1 LTLRGGVDFMKEDT
15 LNFNKIGLKLN
26 KIDMDIL
33 RLLAN
38 DCRISYAE
46 IAREVHLSRMA
57 VRERVMKMTEEGI
70 IEKFTVQVN
79 SPKVGLNT
87 AVFLQI
93 SATPSEIDFVAN
105 ELCKHPQIESV
116 CATTGKNELHVHGYV
131 KDFQEL
137 NNFIFEEVYKIKGV
151 TEVNFN
157 LITKKYKSNGIFI

>member
-1 LTLRGGVDFMKEDT
+1 MEEDV
-15 LNFNKIGLKLN
+15 LNFNKIGLRLN
-26 KIDMDIL
+26 KIDIDIL
-33 RLLAN
+33 KLLAK

-57 VRERVMKMTEEGI
+57 VRERVIKMTEEGI
-70 IEKFTVQVN
+70 IEKFTVQLN

-87 AVFLQI
+87 AIFLQI
-93 SATPSEIDFVAN
+93 VAAPSEMDSVASK
-105 ELCKHPQIESV
+105 LCQFPQITSV
-116 CATTGKNELHVHGYV
+116 YATTGKNELYVHGYV
-131 KDFQEL
+131 KDFIEL

>member
-1 LTLRGGVDFMKEDT
+1 MKEDT

-26 KIDMDIL
+26 KIDIDIL

-57 VRERVMKMTEEGI
+57 VRERVIKMTEEGI
-70 IEKFTVQVN
+70 IEKFTVQLN

-87 AVFLQI
+87 AVFLKI
-93 SATPSEIDFVAN
+93 VATPSEIDFVAN
-105 ELCKHPQIESV
+105 ELCKHPQIEWV
-116 CATTGKNELHVHGYV
+116 YATTGKNELHAHGYV

-137 NNFIFEEVYKIKGV
+137 NNFVFEEVYKIKGV

-157 LITKKYKSNGIFI
+157 LITKKYKNNRIFV

>member
-1 LTLRGGVDFMKEDT
+1 MKEDI

-26 KIDMDIL
+26 KIDIDIL

-38 DCRISYAE
+38 NCRVSYAE

-70 IEKFTVQVN
+70 IEKFTVQLN

-93 SATPSEIDFVAN
+93 VVIPSEIDYVAS
-105 ELCKHPQIESV
+105 ELCKQPQIESV
-116 CATTGKNELHVHGYV
+116 YAMTGKNELHVHGYV
-131 KDFQEL
+131 KDFGEL

-151 TEVNFN
+151 TKVNFN

>member
-1 LTLRGGVDFMKEDT
+1 MKDDT
-15 LNFNKIGLKLN
+15 FNFNKVGLKLN

-33 RLLAN
+33 KLLAN

-70 IEKFTVQVN
+70 IEKFTLQLN
-79 SPKVGLNT
+79 SSKVGLNT
-87 AVFLQI
+87 SVFLKI
-93 SATPSEIDFVAN
+93 SATPSEIDYVAN
-105 ELCKHPQIESV
+105 ELCRHPHIESV
-116 CATTGKNELHVHGYV
+116 YATTGKNELHAYGFV
-131 KDFQEL
+131 KDFHQL

>member
-1 LTLRGGVDFMKEDT
+1 MKEDN

-33 RLLAN
+33 RILADN
-38 DCRISYAE
+38 CRISYAE

-70 IEKFTVQVN
+70 IEKFTVQLN
-79 SPKVGLNT
+79 SPKVGLDT

-93 SATPSEIDFVAN
+93 AATPSEIDYVAS
-105 ELCKHPQIESV
+105 ELCKYPQIESV
-116 CATTGKNELHVHGYV
+116 YATTGKNELHVHGYV

-157 LITKKYKSNGIFI
+157 LITKKYKRNGIFI

>member
-1 LTLRGGVDFMKEDT
+1 MKEDV

-57 VRERVMKMTEEGI
+57 VRERVIKMTEEGI
-70 IEKFTVQVN
+70 IEKFTVQLN

-93 SATPSEIDFVAN
+93 SATPSEIDSVAS
-105 ELCKHPQIESV
+105 ELCKFPQIESV
-116 CATTGKNELHVHGYV
+116 YATTGRNELHVHGYV

-137 NNFIFEEVYKIKGV
+137 NNFIFEEIYKIKGV

>member
-1 LTLRGGVDFMKEDT
+1 MKEDT

-38 DCRISYAE
+38 DCRASYAE

-70 IEKFTVQVN
+70 IEKFTVQLN

-93 SATPSEIDFVAN
+93 ASIPSEIDYVAS

-116 CATTGKNELHVHGYV
+116 YATTGKNELHVHGYV
-131 KDFQEL
+131 KDFGEL

>member
-1 LTLRGGVDFMKEDT
+1 MKEDT

-26 KIDMDIL
+26 KIDIDIL

-70 IEKFTVQVN
+70 IEKFTIQLN
-79 SPKVGLNT
+79 SHKVGLDT

-93 SATPSEIDFVAN
+93 VAIPSEIDSVAG
-105 ELCKHPQIESV
+105 ELCKHPQIEWV
-116 CATTGKNELHVHGYV
+116 YTTTGKNELHAHGYV
-131 KDFQEL
+131 KNLQEL
-137 NNFIFEEVYKIKGV
+137 NDFVFEKVYKIKGV

-157 LITKKYKSNGIFI
+157 LITKKYKSNRIFI

>member
-1 LTLRGGVDFMKEDT
+1 MKEDT

-38 DCRISYAE
+38 DCRVSYAE

-70 IEKFTVQVN
+70 IEKFTVQLN

-93 SATPSEIDFVAN
+93 AAIPSEIDYVAS

-116 CATTGKNELHVHGYV
+116 YATTGKNELHVHGYV
-131 KDFQEL
+131 KDFGEL

>member
-1 LTLRGGVDFMKEDT
+1 MKEDT

-33 RLLAN
+33 SLLAN
-38 DCRISYAE
+38 DCRVSYAE

-70 IEKFTVQVN
+70 IEKFTVQLN

-93 SATPSEIDFVAN
+93 AAIPSEIDYVAS

-116 CATTGKNELHVHGYV
+116 YATTGKNELHVHGYV
-131 KDFQEL
+131 KDFEEL

>member
-1 LTLRGGVDFMKEDT
+1 MKEDT
-15 LNFNKIGLKLN
+15 LNLNRIDLKLN

-38 DCRISYAE
+38 DCRVSYAE

-57 VRERVMKMTEEGI
+57 VRERVMKMTEEGV
-70 IEKFTVQVN
+70 IEKFTVQLN

-93 SATPSEIDFVAN
+93 AATPSEIDYVAS
-105 ELCKHPQIESV
+105 ELCKYPQIESV
-116 CATTGKNELHVHGYV
+116 YATTGKNELHVHGYV
-131 KDFQEL
+131 KDFGEL
-137 NNFIFEEVYKIKGV
+137 NNFIFEEVYKIKGI